1 MRINDLSA
9 RSVAERETVSPVDN
23 DCTCK
28 IIARANVH
36 FVRIIYLSVN
46 LVRTLAYS
54 QEAYELYINAR
65 NSRVRYTEF
74 CSLSFLLY
82 LQDFKC
88 LQALFLLL
96 HSLRAS
102 LSILLPSSL
111 PLLPSCSFITLTF
124 RVFIC
129 FQARLLPS
137 CSFITKK

>member
-1 MRINDLSA
+1 MRINDLSP
-9 RSVAERETVSPVDN
+9 RSVAEREIISPVDN

-36 FVRIIYLSVN
+36 FVRIIYLSLN

-65 NSRVRYTEF
+65 NSRVRYSVF
-74 CSLSFLLY
+74 SPSLPCSTLKTSSAFR
-82 LQDFKC
+82 
-88 LQALFLLL
+88 LFLLL

-111 PLLPSCSFITLTF
+111 PLLPSG
-124 RVFIC
+124 
-129 FQARLLPS
+129 
-137 CSFITKK
+137 SFITKNIELLYCSKTFRNKLVEVTRNQ